1 MDEDPKN
8 APSQPD
14 VREAEGDQAQD
25 DSAAPAPET
34 RQRRLTSGERIIV
47 GILVA
52 LIAVAGILFAFMLSR
67 FLRPDDTQ
75 RDPCLAVPR
84 THAHLDRQ
92 EMGSAEAK
100 VRLVCLLPLKTGCQ
114 APTIEYLHDA
124 VQMHPEEMHVRFV
137 DYLAPH
143 GKEEAKQYQLT
154 CASVVINKAS
164 RFKDASGR
172 DIQLGGPYGEGYS
185 VADVH
190 YVLQKAFDEAYGK
203 GVVVLDAPTAE

>member
-25 DSAAPAPET
+25 DSAAPAAET
-34 RQRRLTSGERIIV
+34 RRRRFTSGERITI

-52 LIAVAGILFAFMLSR
+52 LIAVAGLTFAFMLSR
-67 FLRPDDTQ
+67 FLWPADRR
-75 RDPCLAVPR
+75 RDPCCTVPPA
-84 THAHLDRQ
+84 HAHLDRQ

-114 APTIEYLHDA
+114 APTIEYLEDV
-124 VQMHPEEMHVRFV
+124 VQKHPEKMRIRFV
-137 DYLAPH
+137 DYLASH
-143 GKEEAKQYQLT
+143 GKEEAKQYGLK

-164 RFKDASGR
+164 WFKDASGR
-172 DIQLGGPYGEGYS
+172 DIRLGGPYGEGYS